1 MNQEIKDFAIAKVYS
16 NLVKLA
22 FKVDDV
28 KKDIE
33 TKFFGVITED
43 ELKIVLKGLQKEE
56 KVWNYIL
63 KALEDYET
71 RKV

>member
-28 KKDIE
+28 KEDIE
-33 TKFFGVITED
+33 TKSFGVITED

>member
-56 KVWNYIL
+56 KLWNYIL
-63 KALEDYET
+63 KALEDYENST
-71 RKV
+71 R